1 MTQEWRIDADK
12 AENGWVIRVM
22 ARGGPPSAVVEVST
36 WVVKDDE
43 DLAGTI
49 AAALAS
55 AKLTPELKKELDE
68 KQLQRLLNDKYRAKV
83 YYPPKYGCAQISPTI
98 TTDVT
103 NPPQNLWERLNNK
116 VFCR

>member
-22 ARGGPPSAVVEVST
+22 ARGLHPSTMADVAT
-36 WVVKDDE
+36 WIVKDDE

-49 AAALAS
+49 AAALVS
-55 AKLTPELKKELDE
+55 AKLTPATKKELEAGDRN
-68 KQLQRLLNDKYRAKV
+68 RLILEEQYRNTFNQQAC
-83 YYPPKYGCAQISPTI
+83 PGISI
-98 TTDVT
+98 SDSA